1 MSDRHKKGG
10 PDVEPAEEVTLRTST
25 KTPSAALLDPSN
37 RHDDNTNHHLKD
49 HGIFWTDNEAAPPPL
64 KPNQFVTDPADII
77 EAGDLKDLNTLADRH
92 SQNLPLI
99 DAVDGGQT
107 EFTPEPTDEP
117 SEAPTISMSPTERN
131 ETDTPTAAPT
141 FTMMPTTPAP
151 TITHSPTI
159 TMSPTISPKPT
170 ITQEPTFTMAPT
182 FTMMPTEQGPAPRP
196 TPRPTTPRPTPR
208 PTRFPTGTPTFA
220 PTSVCFSTRRTQGTF
235 GNIEAEGSLI
245 TVPYRYE
252 VELLPDG
259 TPSTQFQEVNRPN
272 GWGWGSGGGT
282 SSGSTFQSA
291 TIFDARDGGRRRMAV
306 PQDLL
311 SHLVNVETL
320 GSDDNKSRRM
330 QDNASQTSPQ
340 TSREAIAA
348 LTNEILPNVEIL
360 ISDSLL
366 PVVFEDECGQFA
378 RRKRARSLQQ
388 QEVDVLGMSPAPPDS
403 PLLAGTTNSI

>member
-1 MSDRHKKGG
+1 MSDRHNKGG
-10 PDVEPAEEVTLRTST
+10 PNDQPAEEVTLRTST
-25 KTPSAALLDPSN
+25 KMPPAALLDPSD
-37 RHDDNTNHHLKD
+37 RHDHT
-49 HGIFWTDNEAAPPPL
+49 GIFWTDNEAPPL
-64 KPNQFVTDPADII
+64 QPNQFVTDPADII
-77 EAGDLKDLNTLADRH
+77 EAGNLKDLATLEDRH
-92 SQNLPLI
+92 SQKLPLI
-99 DAVDGGQT
+99 DAMNGGQT
-107 EFTPEPTDEP
+107 DFTPEPTDETDVP
-117 SEAPTISMSPTERN
+117 SVAPTISMSPTEKN

-141 FTMMPTTPAP
+141 ITMMPTTPAP

-159 TMSPTISPKPT
+159 TISPTISLKPT
-170 ITQEPTFTMAPT
+170 VTQEPTFTQSPT

-220 PTSVCFSTRRTQGTF
+220 PTSVCFSTRRTQGSF
-235 GNIEAEGSLI
+235 GNIEAEGSLL

-259 TPSTQFQEVNRPN
+259 TPSTQFREVNRPN

-282 SSGSTFQSA
+282 SSASSFQSA
-291 TIFDARDGGRRRMAV
+291 TIFDERGGGRRRMEV
-306 PQDLL
+306 PQDLFSNL
-311 SHLVNVETL
+311 INVETL

-330 QDNASQTSPQ
+330 QDDASQTSPQ

-360 ISDSLL
+360 LSDSLL
-366 PVVFEDECGQFA
+366 PIVFEDECGQFA

-388 QEVDVLGMSPAPPDS
+388 EVDVLGMTPAPPDA
-403 PLLAGTTNSI
+403 PILEGTTKLF